1 MAVKPTYP
9 STTGETLQTKL
20 LGDLG
25 GAHGVLEVQISITP
39 IHTRTGISYRQILL
53 VGENKEQS
61 VTEFVFVQHAL
72 QLFPGLDNTVAIVA
86 IDDENDTLGVLEVVS
101 PERTDLVLTTDVPHG
116 ELNVL
121 VLDGLDVETLTNN
134 PMSATASFPYA
145 TNEDYPA

>member
-1 MAVKPTYP
+1 
-9 STTGETLQTKL
+9 LQTKL

-25 GAHGVLEVQISITP
+25 GAHGVLESHQYHSEQ
-39 IHTRTGISYRQILL
+39 TRTGVSYRQILL

-121 VLDGLDVETLTNN
+121 VLDGLDVETLTNK
-134 PMSATASFPYA
+134 PMSATASFSFA
-145 TNEDYPA
+145 NNEDYPA